1 MPWLQLRFQ
10 TMSDQ
15 TKLISELLESF
26 GAIAISLEDA
36 GDEPIYEP
44 VPGTQPI
51 WHHVLV
57 TGLFPDTTNIAQI
70 IADMRQL
77 LPNLPHHAIHYLP
90 DQVWERAWM
99 ADYHPM
105 KFGQRLCIV
114 PSYYPTEQLPK
125 HHVILDPGLAFGTGT
140 HPTTALCLEWLDANI
155 HGGEILI
162 DYGCGSG
169 ILALAALKLGAA
181 LVYAIDHDPQ
191 ALQAT
196 LENAKR
202 NEINPAQLRALTPE
216 QLHLKCEA
224 DILIANILAIP
235 LQQLAP
241 HFANLVK
248 PLGQLV
254 LSGILSHQVAA
265 VIAVYQDYFAMQQPS
280 ERQEWVRI
288 TGERKV
294 PPDQL

>member
-15 TKLISELLESF
+15 AEQISELLESF
-26 GAIAISLEDA
+26 GAVAISLEDA

-44 VPGTQPI
+44 APGTQPI
-51 WHHVLV
+51 WHQVLV
-57 TGLFPDTTNIAQI
+57 TGLFPDTANIEQI
-70 IADMRQL
+70 IADMHQL
-77 LPNLPHHAIHYLP
+77 LPTLHPTIHYLP
-90 DQVWERAWM
+90 DQVWERVWM
-99 ADYHPM
+99 SNYHPM
-105 KFGQRLCIV
+105 KFGQRLWIV
-114 PSYYPTEQLPK
+114 PSYYATEQLPK

-196 LENAKR
+196 LDNAKR
-202 NEINPAQLRALTPE
+202 NDINPAQLRALTPE

-224 DILIANILAIP
+224 DILIANILARP

-241 HFANLVK
+241 HFANLIK

-254 LSGILSHQVAA
+254 LSGILSHQVDAIIAA
-265 VIAVYQDYFAMQQPS
+265 YQDYFEIQQPS

-288 TGERKV
+288 IGERK
-294 PPDQL
+294 